1 MKILD
6 TKVMRGP
13 NYWSIK
19 RKKLVQFTLDLEEL
33 EIQPTNE
40 IPGFYEGLQQLLP
53 SLYDHRCS
61 RGKSGGFFERVQEG
75 TWMGHVVEHIALELQ
90 SLAGIKAGFGRT
102 RGTGR
107 TGVYHVV
114 FEYDEE
120 DAGIYAGHAS
130 ISLCEAIINGQHF
143 DVDHTVAQ
151 IRQLWYRDKPGPSTA
166 SILTAAKARNIPV
179 MRLDEGSLFQLG
191 YGCRQKR
198 IEATIT
204 AKTSTIAV
212 DIAGDKSITKDFLKN
227 AHFPTPEGD
236 VVLSEEEMLQVYKKA
251 FKKLGPIGIGHLKIT
266 SREEADAPKVLE
278 RLRQCNCVL
287 FSGGDQLRLCSVLGG
302 TDFLDIIRER
312 YQDEHFIIA
321 GTSAGAA
328 AMSHS
333 MISGGEEARA
343 YLKGKVDLSI
353 GFGFLQDAIID
364 THFDAR
370 GRFGR
375 LVQAI
380 AAQPGAVGV
389 GLDEDTGIIVEKGR
403 YLTAIGSSSVV
414 LVDGSNIAHNN
425 IADIRNGMP
434 ISVSGL
440 QVHVLTNSDTFD
452 LHAREFTG
460 VKFSHHH

>member
-1 MKILD
+1 MQHPKGIL
-6 TKVMRGP
+6 
-13 NYWSIK
+13 
-19 RKKLVQFTLDLEEL
+19 
-33 EIQPTNE
+33 
-40 IPGFYEGLQQLLP
+40 
-53 SLYDHRCS
+53 
-61 RGKSGGFFERVQEG
+61 
-75 TWMGHVVEHIALELQ
+75 
-90 SLAGIKAGFGRT
+90 
-102 RGTGR
+102 
-107 TGVYHVV
+107 
-114 FEYDEE
+114 
-120 DAGIYAGHAS
+120 
-130 ISLCEAIINGQHF
+130 
-143 DVDHTVAQ
+143 
-151 IRQLWYRDKPGPSTA
+151 
-166 SILTAAKARNIPV
+166 
-179 MRLDEGSLFQLG
+179 
-191 YGCRQKR
+191 
-198 IEATIT
+198 
-204 AKTSTIAV
+204 IAV
-212 DIAGDKSITKDFLKN
+212 GGAEDK
-227 AHFPTPEGD
+227 G
-236 VVLSEEEMLQVYKKA
+236 SEEEKERQNSLDFFEQGILMKIVEVCSKECEPRIELVTAASSIPQQVAQVYKKA
-251 FKKLGPIGIGHLKIT
+251 FKKLGPVGIGHLKIT